1 MCLAVPARVVEIHPG
16 DRAIVAL
23 GDVRKEVS
31 LALVDGVSIGDYVIL
46 HVGYALQKLDAVEAE
61 LTLELF
67 REIARHQD
75 EGLERAQ

>member
-1 MCLAVPARVVEIHPG
+1 MCLAVPARVVEIHHG